1 MSKIRILAIP
11 SDTHGVG
18 KFRILGPYTFI
29 QENYGED
36 FHIDIKT
43 SVPDDDKEFENYDI
57 VVFHSFIHSQSEF
70 ERNLERIEWLKKKG
84 IITIIDNDD
93 YWEPDFRH
101 PMYNQ
106 IIKTGTP
113 KKKVQLLKSADY
125 VTVTTP
131 IFRNTIKS
139 KLGLT
144 NVHVFP
150 NAIDETEPQYKPNPT
165 KSDRV
170 RFGWLGGSSHFH
182 DLDLM
187 SSGINSVYS
196 SHKDKVQFVLCGF
209 DLRGTVTEID
219 SKTNQRRQRDI
230 RPHETTWFQYEKIFT
245 DNYRAVDE
253 DYIKFL
259 STFKEEDYNDAD
271 LPYRRRWTMP
281 ISKYALNYNY
291 FDVSLAPLI
300 PSTFNGN
307 KSQLK
312 LIEAGFHKKAI
323 IASEADPYTI
333 DIISAVNEGKFNDN
347 GNGLLVNQNRNHKEW
362 AKHMKKLIDNPNMV
376 EDLGNRLYETVKDTY
391 SMKKVCKDRVEFI
404 KSIINN

>member
-187 SSGINSVYS
+187 SGGINSVYS